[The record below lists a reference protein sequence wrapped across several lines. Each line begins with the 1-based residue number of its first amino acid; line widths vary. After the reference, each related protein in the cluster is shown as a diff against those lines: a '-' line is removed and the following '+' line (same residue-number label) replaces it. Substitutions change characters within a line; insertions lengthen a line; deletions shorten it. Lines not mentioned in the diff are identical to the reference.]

1 LFRILIGIEFLFF
14 RKETKWAAKPR
25 KEKQQAFYF
34 FFTFFLFFLLPNAL
48 LVCLHLV
55 AGERKTG
62 SAKVKS

>member
-34 FFTFFLFFLLPNAL
+34 FLLFFFFLSPNAL